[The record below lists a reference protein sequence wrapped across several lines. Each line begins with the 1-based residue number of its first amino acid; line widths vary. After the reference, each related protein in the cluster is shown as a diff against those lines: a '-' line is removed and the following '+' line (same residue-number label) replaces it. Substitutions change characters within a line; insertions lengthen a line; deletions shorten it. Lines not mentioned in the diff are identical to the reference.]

1 MPIDDLWYLKERGPD
16 KKRLKSKR
24 YGRGKRWRVRYV
36 DAAGEPRDKHFD
48 RKTDAEEFDNNCRA
62 GTAPEVGLVQAE
74 KHITFGAYAARY
86 REARNIT
93 WGLETRTRI
102 ESNLRLHLIPA
113 FGNDPIRK
121 INQTDVLLWLAQR
134 LADGTAS
141 SSVRLYFEL
150 FDAVMAAAVRDKVR
164 EDNPCDGIKLS
175 QVFRGLSRAP
185 KWVPE
190 RDDVLRLFKVVPQ
203 RYHALLW
210 LGAGAGMRI
219 GEALGF
225 EDGPRCLDPENEEL
239 HVIQQLRYAPRE
251 FEGGFHLSLPKGV
264 RTFDPAGGA
273 VDLDPVV
280 AAALDRHRKNHLSP
294 AVEMIDTTSGRP
306 IRRRVPL
313 MFTTVFGNP
322 FTDRTWSAEWIKWRR
337 AAGWPEDSQHSGFHA
352 LRHFFATTLI
362 VNHVDPKEVQ
372 RALRHS
378 TLQITLE
385 TYVHFWPRRTRKKGV
400 VGEVLRSAA
409 DGLDLC

>member
-1 MPIDDLWYLKERGPD
+1 MPVDDLWHLKDRGPD
-16 KKRLKSKR
+16 KKFLKSKR

-36 DAAGEPRDKHFD
+36 DAAGAGREKHFD
-48 RKTDAEEFDNNCRA
+48 RKTDAVEFDNGCRA

-74 KHITFGAYAARY
+74 KHVTFGVYAARY

-93 WGLETRTRI
+93 WGSETRTRI

-113 FGNDPIRK
+113 FGTDPIRK

-134 LADGTAS
+134 LADGTAPS
-141 SSVRLYFEL
+141 SLRLYFEL
-150 FDAVMAAAVRDKVR
+150 FDAVMAAAVRDKVLT
-164 EDNPCDGIKLS
+164 DNPCAGIKLS

-203 RYHALLW
+203 RYHGLLW

-219 GEALGF
+219 SEALGF
-225 EDGPRCLDPENEEL
+225 EDGSRCLDPENEEL

-251 FEGGFHLSLPKGV
+251 YEGGFHLSLPKGV
-264 RTFDPAGGA
+264 RTFDPAGGT

-280 AAALDRHRKNHLSP
+280 AAALDRHRENYP
-294 AVEMIDTTSGRP
+294 PVAVEMTDITSGRP
-306 IRRRVPL
+306 VRRKVPL

-385 TYVHFWPRRTRKKGV
+385 TYVHFWPRRSRKKGV
-400 VGEVLRSAA
+400 VGDVLRSAA
-409 DGLDLC
+409 DGLDVG